1 MLTCVEAK
9 TVDCEVCLRGNMEE
23 RTLKT
28 DEPRKTRNWQLIC
41 TFISTLPQEGML
53 TDLVTRQL
61 DSVPSSQHWLAQAVQ
76 VGLTETLSALHG
88 QVPVR
93 ADSAV
98 PHQGPSL
105 SHVSFP
111 ILLNSSA

>member
-53 TDLVTRQL
+53 TDLVDRTTRFGAKWSAL
-61 DSVPSSQHWLAQAVQ
+61 VGTSS
-76 VGLTETLSALHG
+76 TSRIDRNTLS
-88 QVPVR
+88 PTWP
-93 ADSAV
+93 SASE
-98 PHQGPSL
+98 G
-105 SHVSFP
+105 
-111 ILLNSSA
+111 